1 MVSSGLVPGLTRSMT
16 YQVLPRD
23 LVTTLFSGA
32 SEFARKPGVLAT
44 GILAALCE
52 WPVMET
58 LRQFLGEEQDSLGIG
73 VRLCHQAPVRVG
85 TTLTITACCAS
96 VTGQVSRWNV
106 RADDHR
112 QTVARGWTEYA
123 VVRTAVFLQRHR
135 ITPATD
141 PTAPARELP
150 ELLPPTQRPRQPAA
164 DELPREQPSPSD
176 GSPLAGIPARRAA
189 RPRRWAQ
196 GALVR
201 RCP

>member
-1 MVSSGLVPGLTRSMT
+1 MT

-32 SEFARKPGVLAT
+32 PEFARKPAVLAT
-44 GILAALCE
+44 GILVALCE
-52 WPVMET
+52 WPVMDA
-58 LRQFLGEEQDSLGIG
+58 LRQFLGEDQDSLGIG
-73 VRLCHQAPVRVG
+73 VRLCHQAPVRAG

-96 VTGQVSRWNV
+96 VTGRVSRWNV

-112 QTVARGWTEYA
+112 QTVARGWTEFA

-141 PTAPARELP
+141 PTVPHGSYP
-150 ELLPPTQRPRQPAA
+150 SYSPRQHNVQDNPQA

-176 GSPLAGIPARRAA
+176 GSHLAGIPARRAA
-189 RPRRWAQ
+189 RSRR
-196 GALVR
+196 
-201 RCP
+201 